1 MQMNLLVAAMFG
13 SLLLVQRTTE
23 NAGLEWL
30 GSIALLVTI
39 GFYVYVTS
47 YRARKP

>member
-1 MQMNLLVAAMFG
+1 LFG
-13 SLLLVQRTTE
+13 SLVLVRRATE

>member
-30 GSIALLVTI
+30 GSVAVWVTI
-39 GFYVYVTS
+39 GFCVYVTS

>member
-30 GSIALLVTI
+30 GSVAVCVAM
-39 GFYVYVTS
+39 GFYVFLHS
-47 YRARKP
+47 YRAEKP

>member
-30 GSIALLVTI
+30 GSVAFWIRSGSMCT
-39 GFYVYVTS
+39 
-47 YRARKP
+47 

>member
-30 GSIALLVTI
+30 GSVAVWITI
-39 GFYVYVTS
+39 GFYVFRYS
-47 YRARKP
+47 YRTPKP